1 MADPDGLPGRGTPAV
16 LSLVTAGLLVL
27 GASCTSDSPSNDA
40 NATDAASVAPTRLV
54 EPAAIDTGSTR
65 SNLSDQEIAGLVW
78 IREEEQL
85 AHDVYVALGD
95 LWGLR
100 IFENIA
106 SSETTHVQA
115 VVDLLDRYGIDDP
128 AAGNE
133 PGTFTDPALQ
143 LLYDELT
150 TQGSESLDAALAV
163 GASIEEL
170 DIVDLRA
177 RADATAE
184 TEIITVYNHL
194 ERGSRNH
201 LRAFMSQLDRRG
213 GSYEPTQLDQE
224 VFDAIVASD
233 SERGPGS

>member
-1 MADPDGLPGRGTPAV
+1 MADPGGLPGRETPAV

-27 GASCTSDSPSNDA
+27 GASCTSDPPPNAAD
-40 NATDAASVAPTRLV
+40 ATDVASTTLV
-54 EPAAIDTGSTR
+54 EPAATDPAPTR
-65 SNLSDQEIAGLVW
+65 SSPSDREVAGLEW

-106 SSETTHVQA
+106 SSETTHIQA
-115 VVDLLDRYGIDDP
+115 VADLLDGYGIDDP

-133 PGTFTDPALQ
+133 LGTFTDPAIQ

-150 TQGSESLDAALAV
+150 AQGSESLDSALAV
-163 GASIEEL
+163 GALIEEL
-170 DIVDLRA
+170 DIIDLRA
-177 RADATAE
+177 RSDAAAE
-184 TEIITVYNHL
+184 PEIIAVYERL

-201 LRAFMSQLDRRG
+201 LRAFTSQLERRG

-224 VFDAIVASD
+224 AFDAIVASGT
-233 SERGPGS
+233 ERGPGG

>member
-1 MADPDGLPGRGTPAV
+1 
-16 LSLVTAGLLVL
+16 
-27 GASCTSDSPSNDA
+27 
-40 NATDAASVAPTRLV
+40 LV
-54 EPAAIDTGSTR
+54 EPAATDPAPTR

-100 IFENIA
+100 IFDNIA
-106 SSETTHVQA
+106 SSETTHIQA
-115 VVDLLDRYGIDDP
+115 VADLLDRYGIEDP

-133 PGTFTDPALQ
+133 PGTFTDPAIQ

-177 RADATAE
+177 RSVATVVA
-184 TEIITVYNHL
+184 EIIAVYDRL
-194 ERGSRNH
+194 EQGSRNH
-201 LRAFMSQLDRRG
+201 LRAFTSQLERRG
-213 GSYEPTQLDQE
+213 GAYEPTSLDQE

-233 SERGPGS
+233 TERGPGG